1 MLSTTCLYVEL
12 YWYMYKATFVN
23 ADSKFCDFNNLLL
36 STGCYILQA
45 NGTVKA
51 FQTQWKSKQSS

>member
-1 MLSTTCLYVEL
+1 
-12 YWYMYKATFVN
+12 MYKATFVN

-51 FQTQWKSKQSS
+51 FQTQRKSKQSS